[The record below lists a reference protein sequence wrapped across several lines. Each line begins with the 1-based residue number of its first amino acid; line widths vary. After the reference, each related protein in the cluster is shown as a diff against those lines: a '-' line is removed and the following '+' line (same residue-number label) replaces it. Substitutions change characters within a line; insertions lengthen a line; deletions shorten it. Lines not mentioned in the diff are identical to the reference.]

1 MNNLISRKVL
11 NEIIQDYDTGTINI
25 YELLEQI
32 RNIPTA
38 FDVDK
43 VVEQLESKMFTADLY
58 DHGWEGQTVNN
69 LLCFGDVYEIV
80 KGGGRDE

>member
-1 MNNLISRKVL
+1 MRDLISRKAL
-11 NEIIQDYDTGTINI
+11 NEIIQDYDAGIINI
-25 YELLEQI
+25 YELLEKI

-38 FDVDK
+38 FDAGK

-58 DHGWEGQTVNN
+58 EHGWEGQTVDN